1 MTDRGVPER
10 GVTPDRG
17 VTTDRG
23 TAERAAEAAAAPSW
37 ESATAGEVL
46 SAYLHAQAGDF
57 LRSLRLHRESG
68 SDVREAAE
76 AARLLRRAARR
87 ISGALYVYRPL
98 TDTAWSDEL
107 RTELAWLSG
116 TLAREHAYAERLDR
130 LRGALHRLSGAGGPS
145 DRSSQGEGTAAEF
158 ASSGEWPA
166 EGATNGAHARSAAR
180 TARGGVTVAVDG
192 AGGPSG
198 TAGAG
203 GTAGAAGTA
212 AAVPPRSTRAA
223 RRSVSLAAGA
233 PGSGAADPVGGQG
246 ARPGPADPGG
256 GAEGAAGTSRDEARA
271 AGRRRGERGERG
283 DKSGRTAKGEKTDRP
298 GRPGAAHQRAGAEDE
313 ARGGALTVGA
323 ARAGAL
329 LERQLT
335 LARTRAHTAAL
346 EALGSSRFHA
356 VADTVALLASDAP
369 LDEANAARPAGQ
381 VLPPLAELANRRLA
395 EAVEALP
402 LIRAGHPY
410 NAEAL
415 VHGLAATSAADAPPA
430 SERQDAPWHQV
441 RHLLRLRRYALEV
454 LDQVWQQP
462 DGAGGPG
469 GSGPGGS
476 GPGGSGP
483 GGSGPGGSGPG
494 GSGPGGSGPGGS
506 GPGGSVPA
514 DAEPPLSVRLLA
526 AGQALERHRDAA
538 EAAAAA
544 AAAART
550 PRIAPAT
557 AYALGVL
564 HADQRHEVEAARFAF
579 GRIWR
584 RVATRAS

>member
-1 MTDRGVPER
+1 M
-10 GVTPDRG
+10 
-17 VTTDRG
+17 
-23 TAERAAEAAAAPSW
+23 
-37 ESATAGEVL
+37 
-46 SAYLHAQAGDF
+46 
-57 LRSLRLHRESG
+57 RLHRESG
-68 SDVREAAE
+68 SDVQDAAE

-98 TDTAWSDEL
+98 TDTAWSDQL

-145 DRSSQGEGTAAEF
+145 DRSSQAEGTAAEV
-158 ASSGEWPA
+158 ASPGEWPA
-166 EGATNGAHARSAAR
+166 EGATNAAHATSAVRS
-180 TARGGVTVAVDG
+180 ARGGVTIAVDG

-203 GTAGAAGTA
+203 GTGGAAGTA
-212 AAVPPRSTRAA
+212 ASVPPRSTRAA

-233 PGSGAADPVGGQG
+233 AGSGAAGPVGGQG
-246 ARPGPADPGG
+246 ARPGPADTGG
-256 GAEGAAGTSRDEARA
+256 GAEGAAGTSRDEGRA

-283 DKSGRTAKGEKTDRP
+283 DKNGRGAKGEKADRP
-298 GRPGAAHQRAGAEDE
+298 GQPGAAHQRAGAEEE

-462 DGAGGPG
+462 DWAGRPG

-476 GPGGSGP
+476 GP
-483 GGSGPGGSGPG
+483 
-494 GSGPGGSGPGGS
+494 
-506 GPGGSVPA
+506 V